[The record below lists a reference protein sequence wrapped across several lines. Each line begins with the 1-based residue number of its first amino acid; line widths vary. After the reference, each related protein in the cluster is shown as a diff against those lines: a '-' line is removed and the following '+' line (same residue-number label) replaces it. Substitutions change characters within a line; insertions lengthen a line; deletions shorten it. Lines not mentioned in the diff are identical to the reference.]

1 MGACIRIQESFV
13 LFLLINYKYFF
24 SNTEKKDT
32 TRNDEKSFAVARR
45 NGKHKMSSLTHINN
59 YYIFKGSENPLII
72 SRVYDIEWV
81 CHYDM
86 RSLI

>member
-1 MGACIRIQESFV
+1 M
-13 LFLLINYKYFF
+13 KTFF
-24 SNTEKKDT
+24 SNTEKKDA
-32 TRNDEKSFAVARR
+32 TRNDEKSFAVAKR
-45 NGKHKMSSLTHINN
+45 NGKHELSSLTHIDN

-86 RSLI
+86 RYLILKTT